1 MFHTRIRAFVLV
13 LLFAAAVAGCGRDPK
28 AYIARGDAYVKEKKY
43 AEASIEFRKAIQKDQ
58 RNGEARYRLG
68 LVYEALGSRP
78 AAGGEFIRAAD
89 LMPDNDEVQAKAGV
103 YFLHAKRFEEAKRV
117 GDKLLKKNPR
127 NLNAQLLVANAYAG
141 LKDLDAAVVR
151 IEDAITLDPT
161 RVDSYANLAAFELSI
176 GNAEKAESAFR
187 NAIAASPKSV
197 EARLGLANLFW
208 ARGQS
213 ADAEAL
219 LKEALALEPR
229 HPLANRTLAAFYL
242 SSNRVEDGG

>member
-1 MFHTRIRAFVLV
+1 MSRSRILLLALLV
-13 LLFAAAVAGCGRDPK
+13 VSVVSCGRDPK
-28 AYIARGDAYVKEKKY
+28 AYIARGDGYAKEKKY
-43 AEASIEFRKAIQKDQ
+43 AEASIEFKKAIQKDP
-58 RNGEARYRLG
+58 RNGEARYHLG
-68 LVYEALGSRP
+68 LLYEATGNRA

-103 YFLHAKRFEEAKRV
+103 YFLLAKRFEEARRV
-117 GDKLLKKNPR
+117 GEKLLRKNPR

-141 LKDLDAAVVR
+141 LKDLDAAVSR
-151 IEDAITLDPT
+151 IEEAITLDPT

-197 EARLGLANLFW
+197 EARLGLANLLW
-208 ARGQS
+208 ARGQT

-229 HPLANRTLAAFYL
+229 QRCWPIERWRRSTCRRTG
-242 SSNRVEDGG
+242 SPRPRPR